1 MLDYI
6 RPTPALPL
14 DCKALAVRMLS
25 VPVSL
30 ESDHIVGSSREG
42 DTVAQAVGTDTML
55 GGAGAGAG
63 AGADKWHLV
72 TSTALTQL
80 TVNEYLPGQG
90 IAKHIGIRMI
100 L

>member
-42 DTVAQAVGTDTML
+42 DTLAQAVGTDTTL
-55 GGAGAGAG
+55 GGAGAG

>member
-55 GGAGAGAG
+55 GGAGAGA
-63 AGADKWHLV
+63 DKWHLV